1 MFAIILKSVMT
12 TVFAA
17 VRAVKEVFPV
27 VEKLRPLR
35 QQFH

>member
-1 MFAIILKSVMT
+1 MT

-17 VRAVKEVFPV
+17 ERAVKVFPV
-27 VEKLRPLR
+27 VDEKLRPLR